1 MYADLGQLSNNIE
14 EKVMISPEK
23 VFCTLLQRQ
32 RTCQQILDWANYI
45 VRHYGYDFSDVE
57 SKDSFDGPVPQ
68 WLEVMNVK
76 EVIDFIKLHMSHFH
90 GQGMVIR
97 SHLHE
102 EVPEIANLCS
112 ELQWKY
118 WTEYEVTGSESSLVI
133 LYDFPGISYELLT
146 RSKHHLLIVTET
158 ISGKK

>member
-76 EVIDFIKLHMSHFH
+76 ELIDYIKLHLSHFH

-97 SHLHE
+97 WPYE

-118 WTEYEVTGSESSLVI
+118 CHHGEVTGSESSLVI
-133 LYDFPGISYELLT
+133 LYDFPMIHYEAFT
-146 RSKHHLLIVTET
+146 RSKHHLLIVTMP
-158 ISGKK
+158 GKR